1 MEGSA
6 DGVHGVIPLFLRG
19 GMVREEGVADG
30 DATQVQADNF
40 WVGRTKGI
48 DDLQTS
54 SSKVDMEA
62 RFLLPG
68 EFSGRKGDQAS
79 LFMSRKE
86 RNLFSKDTGGGKE
99 ERFCVFG
106 ASQGSGTDSDN
117 LSRVKGTN
125 LSLEEGDLA
134 KGAAA
139 GGGLNATGKG
149 DSFPEANG
157 VGFFVMEAE
166 SSSRLFGKQQLESVG
181 AKIEDGAAKRE
192 FSHM

>member
-1 MEGSA
+1 M
-6 DGVHGVIPLFLRG
+6 
-19 GMVREEGVADG
+19 
-30 DATQVQADNF
+30 
-40 WVGRTKGI
+40 GRTKRI

-62 RFLLPG
+62 RFLLSG

-86 RNLFSKDTGGGKE
+86 RNLFSKDTGGWKKE
-99 ERFCVFG
+99 AFCVGG

-117 LSRVKGTN
+117 LIRVKGTN

-139 GGGLNATGKG
+139 GGGLNATSKG
-149 DSFPEANG
+149 DSFPKADG
-157 VGFFVMEAE
+157 ISFFMMNPQDGAY
-166 SSSRLFGKQQLESVG
+166 LFCKEKFESVG
-181 AKIEDGAAKRE
+181 AKVENGAAERE
-192 FSHM
+192 ISHT